1 MQESSIFLHITSYP
15 TRSHYIILNC
25 MTYHDYVTSHNTG
38 LQQNHALWQ
47 SQKPT
52 LEAATPSRKLKESH
66 GSDINDV
73 RSC

>member
-1 MQESSIFLHITSYP
+1 
-15 TRSHYIILNC
+15 

-66 GSDINDV
+66 GSDIDDV